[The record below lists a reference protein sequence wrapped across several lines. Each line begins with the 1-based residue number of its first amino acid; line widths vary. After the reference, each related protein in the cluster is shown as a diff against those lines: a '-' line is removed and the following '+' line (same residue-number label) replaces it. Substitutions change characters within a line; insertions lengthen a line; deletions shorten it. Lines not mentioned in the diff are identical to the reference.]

1 MGRWSHL
8 DTDEERLPHGVKRI
22 GYDADDQEY
31 TFFDTSDGS
40 IWVGRYNGPLKCVS
54 RPERVVS
61 SSSDNDS
68 KDEPPRYNNNNNN
81 NNNNTDFDNILAEE
95 EVERRDRQ
103 KSDGPGTKALLSTFV
118 AVGRLARLV
127 VARRGAGAARRSPRD
142 ECRRDR
148 RAREQAKELLLGDQK
163 ECERERF
170 DCDE

>member
-8 DTDEERLPHGVKRI
+8 DTDEERLPPGVKRI

-40 IWVGRYNGPLKCVS
+40 IWVGSYNGPMKCVS

-68 KDEPPRYNNNNNN
+68 KDQPPRYNAHNKNFDDIL
-81 NNNNTDFDNILAEE
+81 TDG
-95 EVERRDRQ
+95 VERRERQ
-103 KSDGPGTKALLSTFV
+103 KPDGPGTKPLLSSFI

-127 VARRGAGAARRSPRD
+127 VARRSAGAGRRSPRD
-142 ECRRDR
+142 ERRRER

-163 ECERERF
+163 ECEREEF
-170 DCDE
+170 DCGE